1 MLILTR
7 KLGQCIHIAPH
18 ESLDPATPVGE
29 LFREGPITVM
39 VTHVDGG
46 QVKLGI
52 KAHRGFLILRDDAAP
67 RAHYSLDD
75 AAAKY
80 DV

>member
-7 KLGQCIHIAPH
+7 KPGQCIHIAPH

-29 LFREGPITVM
+29 LFREGPIAVM
-39 VTHVDGG
+39 VTQVEGG

-52 KAHRGFLILRDDAAP
+52 QAHRGFLILRDDAAGRSRYP
-67 RAHYSLDD
+67 LEEVRA
-75 AAAKY
+75 KW

>member
-1 MLILTR
+1 
-7 KLGQCIHIAPH
+7 
-18 ESLDPATPVGE
+18 VGE

-67 RAHYSLDD
+67 RAHYSLED